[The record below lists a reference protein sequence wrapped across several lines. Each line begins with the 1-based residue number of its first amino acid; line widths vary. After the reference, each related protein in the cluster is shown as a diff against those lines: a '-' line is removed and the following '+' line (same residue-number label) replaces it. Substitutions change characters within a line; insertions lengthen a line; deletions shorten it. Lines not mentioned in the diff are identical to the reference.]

1 MMRDVVLQEAMDRF
15 YVIGI
20 ARPASGYYPFHSRLG
35 GIPETWYD
43 GWNEGATKILYPEQW
58 FLTEE

>member
-1 MMRDVVLQEAMDRF
+1 VLQEAKDNF

-20 ARPASGYYPFHSRLG
+20 ARPGDLYGVFSARLG

-43 GWNEGATKILYPEQW
+43 GWLEGPTKIIRPEQW
-58 FLTEE
+58 FIKP